1 MNKYYLSIYVFVF
14 ILAQAVNVKS
24 STLLEQDDL
33 ILPRKNL
40 DNSIKKTI
48 QRINEECCEEN
59 FNKKS
64 KLLVIKDQLEKCIS
78 RECTKFIISLS
89 GNMIRPQAIK
99 ARDEA
104 NELLD
109 LNNKLSFENE
119 KKNSQFET
127 KQNELLE
134 KSKND
139 YDKLL
144 IAYKSLEKENIKFKE
159 RIEKLLSKYEKRI
172 KNLSEE
178 IDNLKSTNVALYNE
192 LPNYKKK
199 KVNKKFKISEN

>member
-24 STLLEQDDL
+24 STLLGQDDL

-64 KLLVIKDQLEKCIS
+64 KLIEIKDQLEKCMS

-119 KKNSQFET
+119 KKIVNLRLNKMSF
-127 KQNELLE
+127 L
-134 KSKND
+134 KNQ
-139 YDKLL
+139 KM
-144 IAYKSLEKENIKFKE
+144 IM
-159 RIEKLLSKYEKRI
+159 
-172 KNLSEE
+172 
-178 IDNLKSTNVALYNE
+178 TNC
-192 LPNYKKK
+192 
-199 KVNKKFKISEN
+199 